1 MKPQPCKPFI
11 VLLSL
16 LLMLPSAHAI
26 EGHDIPLDTHNG
38 TVRVA
43 DLQGKVVYLDF
54 WASWCAPC
62 RKSFPW
68 MQQMQAK
75 YADRGLKILAVNVDH
90 SPEDAQRFLDK
101 VPADFLIAY
110 DHEGTLASAVKLKAM
125 PSSFLLDKDGNILET
140 HLGFKQNLM
149 QDYEKEIRTALGLD
163 EEEPQP

>member
-1 MKPQPCKPFI
+1 MKLLQSNPFI

-16 LLMLPSAHAI
+16 LFILPSAQAI
-26 EGHDIPLDTHNG
+26 EGRDIPLDTHNG
-38 TVRVA
+38 TVRLA

-68 MQQMQAK
+68 MQQMEAK
-75 YADRGLKILAVNVDH
+75 YADQGLKILAVNVDH
-90 SPEDAQRFLDK
+90 SPEDAQRFLDR

-110 DHEGTLASAVKLKAM
+110 DHKGTLASAVKLKAM
-125 PSSFLLDKDGNILET
+125 PSSFLLDKDGNILKT
-140 HLGFKQNLM
+140 HLGFKQSLM

-163 EEEPQP
+163 EEEPRP